1 MRRREERGPPAGA
14 GLIRYFSEEGE
25 GIKIS
30 PKLVAYFTV
39 GFILFEILL
48 RFVGKGLLGF

>member
-30 PKLVAYFTV
+30 PKIVAYFTI
-39 GFILFEILL
+39 GFIVFEILL
-48 RFVGKGLLGF
+48 RFIGKGLLGF